1 MNKGRT
7 LGLMQATMQ
16 LSFLNQSASDT
27 INLAFML
34 QVRHLCLNVSD
45 GLSTLL
51 LVRFCVFCSCLCVS
65 FCVCRHSI
73 ALVYVPVSVLLDH
86 PQVKQAESD
95 GLGAVVG
102 VDYDVQLKCD
112 GRVRA
117 QHRVDG
123 TQKEHVLQISKLK
136 PGIHTF
142 QTRVRAIDVYKWSP
156 WSALLPVTIN
166 ENSIVN
172 FVANVPFSSD
182 VRPTFEDDPT
192 VGVHSNVI
200 VMNRSRDASCQ
211 SRSTQGVSGLRA
223 HHHNTSWETQ
233 NPDSREEE
241 NLQQVPFGVIVSPRT
256 QVSGNPASA

>member
-1 MNKGRT
+1 MNQGRT

-34 QVRHLCLNVSD
+34 QVRHVCLDVSD

-51 LVRFCVFCSCLCVS
+51 FVRFCVFCSCLCIS
-65 FCVCRHSI
+65 FCVCV
-73 ALVYVPVSVLLDH
+73 ALVYVPVSVLLDRL
-86 PQVKQAESD
+86 QVKKAESD

-117 QHRVDG
+117 QNRVDG
-123 TQKEHVLQISKLK
+123 TQKEHVLEISKLN

-142 QTRVRAIDVYKWSP
+142 QTRVRAIDAYKWSP

-172 FVANVPFSSD
+172 FVANVPFSSN
-182 VRPTFEDDPT
+182 VRPTFEDDQT

-200 VMNRSRDASCQ
+200 VMNRSRVASCQ
-211 SRSTQGVSGLRA
+211 SQSTQCVSGLRA
-223 HHHNTSWETQ
+223 HDHNTSWETHT
-233 NPDSREEE
+233 PDSIEKE
-241 NLQQVPFGVIVSPRT
+241 NLHQVPFSVIVSPRT
-256 QVSGNPASA
+256 QVSGNPATA